1 MEIVYTGARRRHD
14 EARVHAVLTPSPD
27 RVQARCAHFGVCGG
41 CALQHLAPAAQL
53 QAKQRVLFDNLERLG
68 GVVAARRLA
77 PVTGPVWGYRHKAR
91 LGVKHV
97 DKKGRVLVGF
107 RERSKPYVA
116 DLHNCPVLHPDF
128 GERLDAFAALVSS
141 LSIVRQLP
149 QIEVARGDEFATLI
163 LRVLE
168 APDADDLARL
178 EAFAREHDFDLYL
191 QPAGPDSV
199 RPLGEAR
206 PMRYAL
212 DDGALQIEFEP
223 GDFTQVN
230 PQTNRAMVAQ
240 ALELLRPTAGDDILD
255 LFCGLGNFTLPVARR
270 AGSVTGVE
278 GDAALVARARSNASA
293 NAISNAQFHTA
304 DLFEDVSRE
313 PWFGPGYSGLIIDP
327 PRSGAQWICEHMDRL
342 APQRIVYVSCYP
354 ATLARDAGIL
364 AGHGYRLDAAG
375 VVDMFPHTAHVE
387 AMALFRRDGH

>member
-1 MEIVYTGARRRHD
+1 MARRAKLPQYPVRAGIDSLSHDGRGVARVDGKVVFVDGALPGESVEIVYTGARRRHD

-149 QIEVARGDEFATLI
+149 QIEVAMAQGSPRAHI
-163 LRVLE
+163 
-168 APDADDLARL
+168 
-178 EAFAREHDFDLYL
+178 
-191 QPAGPDSV
+191 
-199 RPLGEAR
+199 
-206 PMRYAL
+206 AL
-212 DDGALQIEFEP
+212 L
-223 GDFTQVN
+223 VN
-230 PQTNRAMVAQ
+230 G
-240 ALELLRPTAGDDILD
+240 LLRGIVP
-255 LFCGLGNFTLPVARR
+255 
-270 AGSVTGVE
+270 
-278 GDAALVARARSNASA
+278 SA
-293 NAISNAQFHTA
+293 
-304 DLFEDVSRE
+304 
-313 PWFGPGYSGLIIDP
+313 
-327 PRSGAQWICEHMDRL
+327 
-342 APQRIVYVSCYP
+342 
-354 ATLARDAGIL
+354 
-364 AGHGYRLDAAG
+364 
-375 VVDMFPHTAHVE
+375 
-387 AMALFRRDGH
+387 